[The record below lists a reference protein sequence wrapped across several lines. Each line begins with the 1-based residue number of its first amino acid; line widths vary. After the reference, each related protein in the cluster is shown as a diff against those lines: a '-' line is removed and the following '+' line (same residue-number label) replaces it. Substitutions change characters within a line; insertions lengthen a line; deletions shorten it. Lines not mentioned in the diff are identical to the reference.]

1 MQHREGRVSAGD
13 GLQLAYSDFG
23 DLAAPPAPLLCL
35 PGLTRNAADFRDIAR
50 RYGDSRRVICPDY
63 RGRARSAYDAD
74 WRHYTPATYL
84 SDIRHLLAALG
95 VHQVV
100 VIGTSL
106 GGILAM
112 AMGAYMPLLATAV
125 VLNDIGPDIDP
136 AGLAPI
142 KRFIAENRSHV
153 DLDTAARYMLQMFP
167 DLPADNDEDARRV
180 TAGCHRQD
188 ADGRWRFD
196 FDPAIG
202 RGLSA
207 DRVEAADLWPLFGSL
222 AGIPV
227 LTLRGERSNILAA
240 ATLARMAEVHP
251 GMWAVTVPG
260 RGHVPSL
267 AEPSAAAALDGF
279 LADV

>member
-112 AMGAYMPLLATAV
+112 FGHKVSRDRLRTVLAWLAEQGLILVNDPGGLKVARLTAR
-125 VLNDIGPDIDP
+125 G
-136 AGLAPI
+136 
-142 KRFIAENRSHV
+142 
-153 DLDTAARYMLQMFP
+153 
-167 DLPADNDEDARRV
+167 
-180 TAGCHRQD
+180 QD
-188 ADGRWRFD
+188 VSCG
-196 FDPAIG
+196 
-202 RGLSA
+202 
-207 DRVEAADLWPLFGSL
+207 AADC
-222 AGIPV
+222 
-227 LTLRGERSNILAA
+227 
-240 ATLARMAEVHP
+240 P
-251 GMWAVTVPG
+251 GVKRPRPEA
-260 RGHVPSL
+260 
-267 AEPSAAAALDGF
+267 
-279 LADV
+279 